1 MTAPWDMGST
11 VPVGGPQSMRSG
23 GHTGIFRSHLR
34 TKLKLFFEWG
44 IRFDHPLS
52 AEVHEL
58 RPVCYA
64 SRAELMAAIQL
75 KYPYTQIETP
85 APEMTPLEVHLQE
98 QAKQPDGLITK
109 TDK

>member
-1 MTAPWDMGST
+1 M
-11 VPVGGPQSMRSG
+11 
-23 GHTGIFRSHLR
+23 R

-58 RPVCYA
+58 RPVYYA
-64 SRAELMAAIQL
+64 SREELMSAIQL
-75 KYPYTQIETP
+75 KHPYTPIETP
-85 APEMTPLEVHLQE
+85 APETPLEVHIQE